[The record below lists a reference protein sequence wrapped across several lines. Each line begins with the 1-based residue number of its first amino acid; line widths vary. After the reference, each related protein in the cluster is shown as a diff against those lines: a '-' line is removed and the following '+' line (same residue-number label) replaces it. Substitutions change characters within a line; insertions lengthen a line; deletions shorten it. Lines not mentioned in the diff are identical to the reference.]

1 MAPERKG
8 KRPTGGRSPV
18 RPSTGSG
25 RTGKRSSGQP
35 TARGSGGSARAEET
49 GRRPSGDGRL
59 SGKALRQAHAVAS
72 RWLERNAAAIDAINV
87 FPVPDGDTGT
97 NLALTTSA
105 SEEALAA
112 EVGEGIGAVAA
123 AIARGALLGAR
134 GNSGVILSQ
143 WWQGLAATLAG
154 EEEAGGALL
163 RRALEAGA
171 ESAYRAIAEPRE
183 GTLITVARAAA
194 RGEAEG
200 EADAADAGAIAVLAH
215 ALALAEEAVERTP
228 EQMPLL
234 TAAGVVDA
242 GGQGFAVLLQGLL
255 YGLRG
260 EALPGTGIEAGQID
274 PEWLTRAAAAA
285 DGGRFGY
292 CVEFIV
298 RGSGLETGGLRA
310 ALAAEGESLLVVG
323 TAEMLHVHVHM
334 PDPEAAYAIGAR
346 FGEVINRKADNMQAE
361 HGVLSRPRAGQAAVA
376 VASVAVA
383 SGEGFQQLFREIGVA
398 QVVDGGDLFNPSAE
412 TLLTAARATH
422 AESVIL
428 LPNDAN
434 VVPVAQQAARLA
446 GEIAIHVLP
455 TTSMPAGLTAA
466 LALEQGAP
474 VEAALRQMTEAV
486 HAVAIGG
493 VSRAAREVGAPV
505 ALRVG
510 QPFALMDGRVIA
522 AGESI
527 NEALLKLIAALRSAR
542 PEATLLTLFVGAGTS
557 AEEAEAAVTAITG
570 QIDSRLTIEV
580 TAGGQPHYPYLVS
593 LE

>member
-1 MAPERKG
+1 MADERKAKEPTG
-8 KRPTGGRSPV
+8 DRPTV
-18 RPSTGSG
+18 RPSTLRPHSGQAGSG
-25 RTGKRSSGQP
+25 RTEGKTLAPGK
-35 TARGSGGSARAEET
+35 GGTPR
-49 GRRPSGDGRL
+49 RL
-59 SGKALRQAHAVAS
+59 SGPALREALAVAS

-97 NLALTTSA
+97 NLALTTRA

-112 EVGEGIGAVAA
+112 ESGEGIGAVAA

-143 WWQGLAATLAG
+143 WWQGLAATFAR
-154 EEEAGGALL
+154 ENEAGGPLL
-163 RRALEAGA
+163 RRALETGA

-200 EADAADAGAIAVLAH
+200 EADADAIAVVAQ

-234 TAAGVVDA
+234 AAAGVVDA

-260 EALPGTGIEAGQID
+260 EALPRTGIEAGQID
-274 PEWLTRAAAAA
+274 PEWLARAAAA

-292 CVEFIV
+292 CTEFIV
-298 RGSGLETGGLRA
+298 RGSGLEAEALRA

-323 TAEMLHVHVHM
+323 TTETLHAHVHTH
-334 PDPEAAYAIGAR
+334 DPEAAYAIGAR

-361 HGVLSRPRAGQAAVA
+361 HGVLSRPSARHAAVA
-376 VASVAVA
+376 TVAVA
-383 SGEGFQQLFREIGVA
+383 SGEGFQQMFREIGVA

-434 VVPVAQQAARLA
+434 VVPTAQQAARLA

-466 LALEQGAP
+466 LALEPGAP
-474 VEAALRQMTEAV
+474 VEAALRQMAEAV
-486 HAVAIGG
+486 QAVVTGG
-493 VSRAAREVGAPV
+493 VSRAARDVGAPV

-510 QPFALMDGRVIA
+510 QPFALIDGRVIT
-522 AGESI
+522 AGESLE
-527 NEALLKLIAALRSAR
+527 EALLKLIAALRSAR

-557 AEEAEAAVTAITG
+557 AEEAEAAVAAITG
-570 QIDSRLTIEV
+570 QIDNRLAIEV
-580 TAGGQPHYPYLVS
+580 TVGGQPHYPYLVS